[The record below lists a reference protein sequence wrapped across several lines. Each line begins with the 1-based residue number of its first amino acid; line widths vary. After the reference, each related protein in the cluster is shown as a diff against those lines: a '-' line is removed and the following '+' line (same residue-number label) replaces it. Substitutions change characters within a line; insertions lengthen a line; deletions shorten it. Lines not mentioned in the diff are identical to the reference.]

1 MPFISTTCA
10 LVAVFGAPPAA
21 SDAIARTLDAFH
33 SAASRADG
41 DAYFA
46 LMSEDAIFVG
56 TDAGEVWTRSEFEAY
71 AAPHFSK
78 GRGWT
83 YTAAPGSRRISL
95 SPAGDAAWFYET
107 LINKK
112 YGVLRGSG
120 ALMKDREGTWR
131 LTQYVL
137 SFAVPNDAAA
147 DVAERIAAEAPTP
160 SPTPGAP
167 SSGGGR

>member
-10 LVAVFGAPPAA
+10 LVAVLGAPPAA
-21 SDAIARTLDAFH
+21 PVDAIARTLDAFH
-33 SAASRADG
+33 RAASQADG

-46 LMSEDAIFVG
+46 LMSDDAIFVG
-56 TDAGEVWTRSEFEAY
+56 TDTSEVWTKAEFQAY

-83 YTAAPGSRRISL
+83 YAAVPGSRRISL
-95 SPAGDAAWFYET
+95 APTADAAWFYET
-107 LINKK
+107 LKNAK
-112 YGVLRGSG
+112 YGTLRGSG
-120 ALMKDREGTWR
+120 ALVKDGSGNWR

-147 DVAERIAAEAPTP
+147 DVVKRIAADKPKP
-160 SPTPGAP
+160 STASDPEGA
-167 SSGGGR
+167 R